1 MNTESGLAS
10 GRARQITSVFS
21 FVRPCYNDGMK
32 NDAIDRVKLPK
43 PPRKNTGTVPFI
55 IIGGAILAYSIGA
68 IIWEYY
74 TYGQEMQQYEEEV
87 AVGQHKDATPEQ
99 RQLAEGKDETDP
111 PADVLA
117 GYTVEPTHPR
127 AIYID
132 KIGVRAK
139 VLPMSL
145 NPDRSIQAP
154 INIFDAGW
162 YTESAVPSRAGAVV
176 IDAHASGPTREGL
189 FAYLDTLTKGDTIEV
204 ETGDGTRYTY
214 RVVAT
219 ETVKLED
226 VDMKKLMLPYGTATH
241 GANFITCAGDW
252 LEGSETFNERAVV
265 YTELV
270 S

>member
-1 MNTESGLAS
+1 MKKPSTPVFFAICGVLLA
-10 GRARQITSVFS
+10 GCV
-21 FVRPCYNDGMK
+21 GW
-32 NDAIDRVKLPK
+32 
-43 PPRKNTGTVPFI
+43 
-55 IIGGAILAYSIGA
+55 IGY
-68 IIWEYY
+68 EYY
-74 TYGQEMQQYEEEV
+74 TYHQQMRGYEEEV
-87 AVGQHKDATPEQ
+87 EVATGEDATP
-99 RQLAEGKDETDP
+99 RQHQAAEGKDEIEP
-111 PADVLA
+111 SGDVLA
-117 GYTVEPTHPR
+117 NYVVEPSHPR
-127 AIYID
+127 AIYIE
-132 KIGVRAK
+132 KLGVRAR
-139 VLPMSL
+139 VLPMGL
-145 NPDRSIQAP
+145 NPDQSIQAP

-189 FAYLDTLTKGDTIEV
+189 FAYLDTLTKGDAIEV